1 MSSLT
6 GESIDSFARQLGA
19 KRLRLEFPW
28 EQQPL
33 KDVFVGFSSGI
44 SVFQPPDWIDQPPV
58 ERSTAVSVG
67 PTDEKHFGFEHA
79 RMRLSQIS
87 WTGSEN
93 KRLHFALQCWKVI
106 VLGST
111 THTSL
116 GRKLLDY
123 SELERSE
130 DEIYEV
136 LQDVFSRKATKT
148 LRTRAASLLAFGRW
162 KRIISGV
169 DGCGIFPI
177 SEELAYRYLCD
188 LRRNNA
194 AVSKRK
200 RFLEAVGFSK
210 GLLGADV
217 EEVLNSARVSGVAHG
232 GFMEKSR
239 KKNPLTTEQLI
250 TLENMATFSSGPSSI
265 FAGYM
270 CFLVHCRLRWSD
282 GQHCV
287 TEPSLDITDGR
298 GFLEASLYH
307 HKTAMKRRTQMIRLL
322 PVAGVLPG
330 LSGQMWAVHW
340 ILKRR
345 HEKLSASMLEPTMP
359 SPIVTGG
366 WNKLPLSSSEA
377 SIWLREILNPWCA
390 GDLSDLATHSAKS
403 TILSWMSK
411 ANVSVSLRRLAGY
424 HVKPGDKSALEYSR
438 DAAAPIL
445 REIEAILIAIK
456 AGYFKP
462 DKARSRRWYG
472 CSSIHE
478 AVRLSAN
485 FGRRVVSGKKIQPL
499 GATEVADP
507 HNTEE
512 EHDSW
517 EFIQH
522 EDAFLR
528 NLHSDLPDSDGVSDG
543 AEVCPDDTPI
553 SRLRPQTSDS
563 HKVLSEKISSES
575 SGDQSS
581 SSSSLDSDSLSTD
594 IERKAAID
602 GEINARDL
610 VPPSDIAGKI
620 CFRHKK
626 SCKLH
631 VVKSDSHG
639 VMTFYCGRKAGPNH
653 IRLDEAPAFDGNG
666 CLVCFNYSSGPV
678 NDSDSS

>member
-1 MSSLT
+1 ME
-6 GESIDSFARQLGA
+6 GYCAG
-19 KRLRLEFPW
+19 KRDAY
-28 EQQPL
+28 Q
-33 KDVFVGFSSGI
+33 SGTE
-44 SVFQPPDWIDQPPV
+44 VV
-58 ERSTAVSVG
+58 A
-67 PTDEKHFGFEHA
+67 
-79 RMRLSQIS
+79 
-87 WTGSEN
+87 
-93 KRLHFALQCWKVI
+93 C
-106 VLGST
+106 
-111 THTSL
+111 
-116 GRKLLDY
+116 
-123 SELERSE
+123 SELEKSE
-130 DEIYEV
+130 DDIYEV
-136 LQDVFSRKATKT
+136 LQDVFARKATKT
-148 LRTRAASLLAFGRW
+148 LRTRAASLLALGRW

-390 GDLSDLATHSAKS
+390 GDLSDLATHSAKA

-462 DKARSRRWYG
+462 DEARSKRWYG
-472 CSSIHE
+472 CNSIHE

-485 FGRRVVSGKKIQPL
+485 LGRRVVSGQKIQPL

-507 HNTEE
+507 HNTARGCI
-512 EHDSW
+512 S
-517 EFIQH
+517 QK
-522 EDAFLR
+522 
-528 NLHSDLPDSDGVSDG
+528 LHSDFPDFDGLGDG
-543 AEVCPDDTPI
+543 AEECSDNTPI

-563 HKVLSEKISSES
+563 HKVLSEKNSSES
-575 SGDQSS
+575 SCDQSS

-620 CFRHKK
+620 CFRRKK

-666 CLVCFNYSSGPV
+666 CIVCFNYTSGPV